1 MTTAR
6 QSGRLEFTGIA
17 LDAIHHGAGTSGNTS
32 MLRTQEIV
40 TEDGQDARVPFISG
54 NSIKHMIR
62 HAGVTHAIEIMGIE
76 DGSLSKQVVD
86 LLFSGGHLSKAGAAV
101 NLRAA
106 RSLADLF
113 PILSICGYSAGNYM
127 TASKLQVDQVHLVCA
142 ENSFRLPGSVAGEP
156 QAQLRAA
163 TFRGEDFGTRHEASR
178 NPQVRRLL
186 AGVDAKK
193 LTDGV
198 SAQLDL
204 AVGTGEVSKVEGTSQ
219 MIYDYQVIVPG
230 ARLFGGLSYRDIGP
244 LEMAALKAS
253 LSHACTGEVPSGLV
267 YHFGAKSSIG
277 LGRVALKWTG
287 SVRGIVAA
295 PSVVDASLAPSA
307 GPDWDGAYAEHLR
320 DKRGDILDALAG
332 AVS

>member
-1 MTTAR
+1 MITKR
-6 QSGRLEFTGIA
+6 QSGRLAFTGIA

-40 TEDGQDARVPFISG
+40 TEDGEDARVPFISG

-62 HAGVTHAIEIMGIE
+62 QAGVEHAIEVMGVE

-86 LLFSGGHLSKAGAAV
+86 LLFSGGHLSKSGAAV

-106 RSLADLF
+106 RSLAELF

-127 TASKLQVDQVHLVCA
+127 TASKLQVDQVHLVCR
-142 ENSFRLPGSVAGEP
+142 ENAFRLPTSMKEVP
-156 QAQLRAA
+156 QSKLRAA
-163 TFRGEDFGTRHEASR
+163 TFRGEDFGTRHEASK
-178 NPQVRRLL
+178 NPHVRRLL
-186 AGVDAKK
+186 TGAQSKQ

-198 SAQLDL
+198 SDRLDA
-204 AVGTGEVSKVEGTSQ
+204 AVDTGKMAAKQTTSQ
-219 MIYDYQVIVPG
+219 MIYDYQVIMPG
-230 ARLFGGLSYRDIGP
+230 ALLYGGLSYRDLDP

-253 LSHACTGEVPSGLV
+253 LSHACRGEVPSGLV

-277 LGRVALKWTG
+277 LGRVALKWSGT
-287 SVRGIVAA
+287 VRGIVAA
-295 PSVVDASLAPSA
+295 PTVEDASVIPQV
-307 GPDWDGAYAEHLR
+307 GPDWEGAYAAHLR
-320 DKRGDILDALAG
+320 ERRGEILEALAS